1 MMKSSHR
8 LYRKNAGF
16 TLIELM
22 VALTLFT
29 IVVMAAISSLYTV
42 NNASKKVQAMRIVL
56 DNLNFGMESMS
67 RTIRT
72 GSRIVCGGTE
82 NQSGSNNCAYT
93 DTSTEAGECLSLFST
108 LGRDIEVQYCLR
120 LGADGERGEIQK
132 QTKDENGVWSNWVSM
147 TAPEIDVQKLHFYV
161 DGANPDDARQPSVMM
176 VVEGIASAGTENT
189 APFSI
194 QTYISQRATK

>member
-1 MMKSSHR
+1 MK
-8 LYRKNAGF
+8 KNSYHNQAGF

-72 GSRIVCGGTE
+72 GSRFVCGGTQ
-82 NQSGSNNCAYT
+82 NQSGSNNCAYA
-93 DTSTEAGECLSLFST
+93 DTGTEGGQCLSLYST
-108 LGRDIEVQYCLR
+108 LGRDAQIQYCLR
-120 LGADGERGEIQK
+120 FGADGRTGEIQK
-132 QTKDENGVWSNWVSM
+132 QTKDENGIWSNWVSM
-147 TAPEIDVQKLHFYV
+147 TAPEIDVQKLVFYV
-161 DGANPDDARQPSVMM
+161 DGANETDDRQPSVMIF
-176 VVEGIASAGTENT
+176 VEGVAGVGTENT

-194 QTYISQRATK
+194 QTYVSQRATK